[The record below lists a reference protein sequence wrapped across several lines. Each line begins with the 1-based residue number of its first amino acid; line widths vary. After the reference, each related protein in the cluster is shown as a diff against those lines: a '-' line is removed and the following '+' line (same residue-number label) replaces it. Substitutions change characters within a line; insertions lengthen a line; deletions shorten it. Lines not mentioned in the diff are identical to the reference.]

1 MPGRGIGSSA
11 ILPRRMAKRRRTSGV
26 QKRDRASSEAMSR
39 RIDQGSTPV
48 LPDWRLLLI
57 GGVLVVGVLI
67 LALVL
72 LFGGTPSASLGVQQ
86 QNDGGQHVSP
96 GTDCRDPAQQ
106 NDQTLCS
113 TAPYS
118 SLPAASGPHWD
129 PSALANWGV
138 YSTPQPE
145 TQLIHSLEHGGVV
158 IWYDP
163 AVLDAESIDALT
175 NYVNTQTASGVSGRY
190 KFILSP
196 WGGADPLP
204 APIVASTW
212 RWLLELETGDTDRID
227 EFAREHY
234 GDAPEPNGGPGPPG

>member
-1 MPGRGIGSSA
+1 
-11 ILPRRMAKRRRTSGV
+11 MAKRRRTSGI
-26 QKRDRASSEAMSR
+26 QKRERASSEAMSR
-39 RIDQGSTPV
+39 RIDQGSAPA

-72 LFGGTPSASLGVQQ
+72 LFGGTPSASIGVQQ
-86 QNDGGQHVSP
+86 QNDGGTHVTP
-96 GTDCRDPAQQ
+96 GADCRAAPETDPNCGTD
-106 NDQTLCS
+106 
-113 TAPYS
+113 PYS

-145 TQLIHSLEHGGVV
+145 TQLIHNLEHGGVV

-163 AVLDAESIDALT
+163 AALDAESIDALT
-175 NYVNTQTASGVSGRY
+175 SFVNTQTASGVSGRY

-196 WGGADPLP
+196 WGGTDPLP

-212 RWLLELETGDTDRID
+212 RWLLELETGDTDIID
-227 EFAREHY
+227 EFARAHY

>member
-1 MPGRGIGSSA
+1 
-11 ILPRRMAKRRRTSGV
+11 MAKRRRTSGI
-26 QKRDRASSEAMSR
+26 QKRERASSEAMSR
-39 RIDQGSTPV
+39 RIDQGSASA

-72 LFGGTPSASLGVQQ
+72 VFGGTPSPGLGVQQ
-86 QNDGGQHVSP
+86 PNDGGAHVTP
-96 GTDCRDPAQQ
+96 GADCRYAPETDPNCGTD
-106 NDQTLCS
+106 
-113 TAPYS
+113 PYS

-129 PSALANWGV
+129 QSALANWGV

-145 TQLIHSLEHGGVV
+145 TQLIHNLEHGGVV

-163 AVLDAESIDALT
+163 SALDAAAIDELSG
-175 NYVNTQTASGVSGRY
+175 YVNTQTASGVSGRY

-212 RWLLELETGDTDRID
+212 RWLLELDTADVDVID

-234 GDAPEPNGGPGPPG
+234 GEAPEPNGGPGPP